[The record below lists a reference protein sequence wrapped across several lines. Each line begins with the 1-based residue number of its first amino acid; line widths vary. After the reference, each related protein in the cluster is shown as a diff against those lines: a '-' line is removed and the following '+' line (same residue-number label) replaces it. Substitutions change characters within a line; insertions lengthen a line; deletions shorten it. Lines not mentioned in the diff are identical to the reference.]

1 MQDGSELSKDQSLA
15 RNSILSLLFS
25 LFFAV
30 WVLLLGG
37 LTHVNDM
44 TLASST
50 LETATV
56 SPPSLDC
63 PPLRLSQS
71 VQQSHAIAEADTVRP
86 RAKRHSDGSGKSL
99 GNRSRPLQQPSPPKG
114 VKRARMDAPD
124 SPPKV
129 DEPLQ
134 VDSDVS
140 DGTSTLNERS
150 TIVSS
155 IRNYTYENGRRYHSY
170 RAGQYLLPN
179 DDREQDRLD
188 LGHHIFK
195 LILDGELFR
204 APIEPRCVLDIGTG
218 TGLWAIDLADEY
230 PDAEVIGI
238 DLSPIQPSWVPPN
251 CRFEVDDAESEWLF
265 AQRGAFDFIHGR
277 AMSGSI
283 GDWQKLF
290 NQAYDHLRP
299 GGWLELQE
307 YETQATSD
315 DDTIDQAVHL
325 KLWQDKINEASQIFG
340 KPFMAC
346 TSHKQRM
353 LDAGFVDVTQDTY
366 KVGKF
371 RREARYR
378 ISG

>member
-1 MQDGSELSKDQSLA
+1 M
-15 RNSILSLLFS
+15 
-25 LFFAV
+25 
-30 WVLLLGG
+30 
-37 LTHVNDM
+37 
-44 TLASST
+44 
-50 LETATV
+50 
-56 SPPSLDC
+56 
-63 PPLRLSQS
+63 
-71 VQQSHAIAEADTVRP
+71 
-86 RAKRHSDGSGKSL
+86 
-99 GNRSRPLQQPSPPKG
+99 
-114 VKRARMDAPD
+114 
-124 SPPKV
+124 
-129 DEPLQ
+129 
-134 VDSDVS
+134 
-140 DGTSTLNERS
+140 
-150 TIVSS
+150 
-155 IRNYTYENGRRYHSY
+155 
-170 RAGQYLLPN
+170 LPN

-230 PDAEVIGI
+230 PDAEVIGL